1 MIFSSDFSLQQF
13 LHSLDWKRM
22 IRKTFPSSSQPKDL
36 ILEHGFELLQRD
48 GIRSF
53 TVENLAQDL
62 GMSKKTIYKF
72 FPSKERLLEKM
83 FEFASGQVIWH
94 FQKIMEKEPTA
105 IHQINRIFGLL
116 SSTASKVSIR
126 RLGDIKIRYPQ
137 IWKRMEE
144 FRLNRRDDFLT
155 IFELGQEQ
163 GLIRQELDV
172 ALTATMFMHI
182 INSTFQPEFF
192 IQNNLNP
199 TQALRAFREI
209 FLRGMLTDKGIQ
221 ILEEL
226 T

>member
-1 MIFSSDFSLQQF
+1 MT
-13 LHSLDWKRM
+13 
-22 IRKTFPSSSQPKDL
+22 RKTFPSSNKSEDL
-36 ILEHGFELLQRD
+36 ILEHGFELIHRD

-72 FPSKERLLEKM
+72 FPSKEQLLEKM
-83 FEFASGQVIWH
+83 FEFASGQVVWH

-105 IHQINRIFGLL
+105 IHQIIRILGLL
-116 SSTASKVSIR
+116 SNTASKISIQR
-126 RLGDIKIRYPQ
+126 IGDIKIRYPK
-137 IWKRMEE
+137 IWRRMEE
-144 FRLNRRDDFLT
+144 FRLNRRDDFLA
-155 IFELGQEQ
+155 IFKLGQEQ

-182 INSTFQPEFF
+182 LNSTFQPEFF

-199 TQALRAFREI
+199 TQAFKAFREI
-209 FLRGMLTDKGIQ
+209 FLRGMLTDEGVQ

>member
-1 MIFSSDFSLQQF
+1 MTRNS
-13 LHSLDWKRM
+13 
-22 IRKTFPSSSQPKDL
+22 FPLADTPEDL
-36 ILEHGFELLQRD
+36 ILEHGFELLHRD

-72 FPSKERLLEKM
+72 FPSKQRLLEKM
-83 FEFASGQVIWH
+83 FEFASGRVVWH
-94 FQKIMEKEPTA
+94 FQRVMEQEPTA
-105 IHQINRIFGLL
+105 IHQINRILGLL
-116 SSTASKVSIR
+116 SSTASKISIQ
-126 RLGDIKIRYPQ
+126 RLGDVKIRYPQ
-137 IWKRMEE
+137 IWKRMEK

-155 IFELGQEQ
+155 IFKLGQEQ

-172 ALTATMFMHI
+172 ALSSTIFMHI

-192 IQNNLNP
+192 MQNNLSP
-199 TQALRAFREI
+199 AQAFKAFREI
-209 FLRGMLTDKGIQ
+209 FLRGMLTDAGIK

>member
-1 MIFSSDFSLQQF
+1 MT
-13 LHSLDWKRM
+13 
-22 IRKTFPSSSQPKDL
+22 RKTFPSSNQPEDL
-36 ILEHGFELLQRD
+36 ILERGFELLHRD
-48 GIRSF
+48 GVRSF

-83 FEFASGQVIWH
+83 FEFASGQVVWH
-94 FQKIMEKEPTA
+94 FKRTMEKEPTA
-105 IHQINRIFGLL
+105 IHQLNRILTLL

-155 IFELGQEQ
+155 IFKLGQKQ
-163 GLIRQELDV
+163 SLIRQELDID
-172 ALTATMFMHI
+172 LTATMFMHI

-199 TQALRAFREI
+199 TQAFQSFREI
-209 FLRGMLTDKGIQ
+209 FLRGMLTEEGIQ

-226 T
+226 S

>member
-1 MIFSSDFSLQQF
+1 
-13 LHSLDWKRM
+13 
-22 IRKTFPSSSQPKDL
+22 
-36 ILEHGFELLQRD
+36 
-48 GIRSF
+48 
-53 TVENLAQDL
+53 
-62 GMSKKTIYKF
+62 
-72 FPSKERLLEKM
+72 
-83 FEFASGQVIWH
+83 
-94 FQKIMEKEPTA
+94 
-105 IHQINRIFGLL
+105 
-116 SSTASKVSIR
+116 
-126 RLGDIKIRYPQ
+126 
-137 IWKRMEE
+137 MEE